1 MKTTGWIAAGAA
13 SALGLGVLA
22 SAALTAA
29 NAMPLV
35 DNATATDVPPISTA
49 VGDAKAFAGNGD
61 VRFWVASSTPV
72 VSVTASASDPAVAT
86 TLTPSPPSAVAP
98 APAPTVQPAPAP
110 APQPV
115 APVQPGSNSI
125 SVPDSGSVGGSSD

>member
-72 VSVTASASDPAVAT
+72 VSATASPSDPAVAT

-115 APVQPGSNSI
+115 APAPAPAD
-125 SVPDSGSVGGSSD
+125 SVSAPSAASVVSVD